1 MIRQLG
7 LNIVKHEKC
16 QNKIITDLDFGRFV
30 TQLCQLSHQLYQN
43 ELQEQFDCWFYKL
56 RNAWQ
61 FYDT

>member
-43 ELQEQFDCWFYKL
+43 ELQEQFDC
-56 RNAWQ
+56 
-61 FYDT
+61 